1 MTSLDKENKRSLIVV
16 TLSLI
21 SVIGINITIKTNDK
35 TIFGNSLYSLLAF
48 IAIFLVINKSSK
60 IPRTKRKNVISLILG
75 ITISICLI
83 LGRNT
88 LLFDD
93 TQIFKLKTWLKV
105 LMVTP
110 LWVAID
116 LMLFSIKI
124 KVNYHN
130 PYILKLKNYF
140 STKKGLFTLWVLT
153 IICWL
158 PYLIIFFPGI
168 YGYDGPF
175 QVQQFLTHKI
185 TTHHPFLHTALLGI
199 TVGKLGGDSKWWLG
213 LFIYSCI
220 QLLIFS
226 FSLSYLVNYISKHTK
241 SFCLPII
248 TLLTFLFV
256 PFYPIMAITTT
267 KNVIFSALFIILEIQ
282 LFSFYNK
289 ISRKQELLFLIVS
302 FLAMAFLKQSLYV
315 YIISVIIL
323 AFLLRNNRKKLI
335 TLSIISVAFFAV
347 FNGPILSMLNV
358 VNSNS
363 DTFKEALSLPE
374 CQISRAVVRH
384 PKVYSAEIDKV
395 KKYLS
400 DYQKYEPLE
409 SISDPVKSTF
419 NSKLVKDKPIE
430 FLKLYWQIGK
440 KEPQEYINAFCKL
453 SVRLWDPDMND
464 DTYLYEPYWE
474 TEGLAKLPGQKE
486 GQRVSKIQREIQT
499 FSNNRDYEKIPVLSL
514 LFSAGLP
521 FFIMLIGIASVWQ
534 DRDRKNL
541 MLYVMPFI
549 FWIFLLIF
557 SPVILLR
564 YVLPLISMEGLLLMP
579 ILNKMFFIS
588 YNKKYS

>member
-1 MTSLDKENKRSLIVV
+1 MISLGKENKYSLFAVI
-16 TLSLI
+16 LSLI
-21 SVIGINITIKTNDK
+21 SVIGLNITIKTNDE

-48 IAIFLVINKSSK
+48 IPIFLVINKAFK
-60 IPRTKRKNVISLILG
+60 ISRRKRYFLPLTLG
-75 ITISICLI
+75 IIFSSCLVF
-83 LGRNT
+83 GRNT

-93 TQIFKLKTWLKV
+93 TQIFVLNTWIKI
-105 LMVTP
+105 LMITP
-110 LWVAID
+110 LWTSIII
-116 LMLFSIKI
+116 LLFATKI
-124 KVNYHN
+124 KVNYYN
-130 PYILKLKNYF
+130 PYILKLKKYF
-140 STKKGLFTLWVLT
+140 STKKGFFTSWGLI

-158 PYLIIFFPGI
+158 PYLVIFFPGI
-168 YGYDGPF
+168 YGYDGPT

-185 TTHHPFLHTALLGI
+185 TTHHPFLHTTFLGL
-199 TVGKLGGDSKWWLG
+199 TVGKLGGGSKWWLG

-241 SFCLPII
+241 SFFLPII

-282 LFSFYNK
+282 LLNFYNK
-289 ISRKQELLFLIVS
+289 ISRKQALLFLIFS

-315 YIISVIIL
+315 YIISVIVIIL
-323 AFLLRNNRKKLI
+323 LLRNNRKKLI
-335 TLSIISVAFFAV
+335 TLATISVVIFAV

-358 VNSNS
+358 VKSNT
-363 DTFKEALSLPE
+363 DMFKEALSLPE

-395 KKYLS
+395 KKYLP

-409 SISDPVKSTF
+409 SISDPVKTTF
-419 NSKLVKDKPIE
+419 NSKLVKDKPTE
-430 FLKLYWQIGK
+430 FLKLYWEVGK
-440 KEPQEYINAFCKL
+440 KEPQEYVNAFCKL
-453 SVRLWDPDMND
+453 SVRLWDPDMNV

-474 TEGLAKLPGQKE
+474 TESLAKLPKQKE
-486 GQRVSKIQREIQT
+486 IQFGSKMKKHIQT

-514 LFSAGLP
+514 LYSAGLP
-521 FFIMLIGIASVWQ
+521 FFIMLIGIASAWQ